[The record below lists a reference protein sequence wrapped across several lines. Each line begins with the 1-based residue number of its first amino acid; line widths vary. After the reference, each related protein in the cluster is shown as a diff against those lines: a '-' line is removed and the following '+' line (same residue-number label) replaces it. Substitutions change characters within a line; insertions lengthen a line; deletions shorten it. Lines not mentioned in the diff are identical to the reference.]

1 MSLWTEKDWW
11 PRKQQYFALYFAFEA
26 DNFVDKTSVTKW
38 SQGKPIAKEVKTM
51 VSQKK
56 KYNDVNSAL
65 ILSMKLLK
73 SMEGSFE

>member
-11 PRKQQYFALYFAFEA
+11 PKKQQYFALYFAFEA

-56 KYNDVNSAL
+56 VHWCEFSSHIINETAEVN
-65 ILSMKLLK
+65 
-73 SMEGSFE
+73 GG